1 MSELRLRQEAL
12 KHYLNAQKL
21 AQKYYRSCVVRG
33 SYPYT
38 QVLNE
43 VFTDNMAAGH
53 VQIGL
58 VDIPADQIVGTTT
71 VGRRSA
77 FAGNFMPLLHEGTE
91 FASKWISLCAA
102 HLGNNGITDPIVCYE
117 YMGRF
122 YVTEGNKRVSVLK
135 SYGAPTIAGQ
145 VTRIVPVW
153 SEEDENVQIYYE
165 FMPFYQLSGVYD
177 VMFSRKGSYAKLQAA
192 LGFEADHVWTREE
205 RADFL
210 YYFRRFKEIF
220 EKQNTEKLPITAADA
235 FLVWLEVNPYANMAK
250 TDLAKTLAAAW
261 SDIRL
266 FANGSPIALS
276 TEPAAEDRQGV
287 IPRVFGIG
295 KVSHLNVA
303 FVHAFDPAKSNW
315 TAAHEEGRR
324 QLEEEMG
331 DRVTVRT
338 YLCEGTDPLE
348 TMEKAVAEGAQ
359 ILFATTPPMIGACR
373 QIAARYPNVKVL
385 NCSLSMPYA
394 GVRTYY
400 SRIFEGKFITGAVA
414 GAMAEEDRIGYVA
427 NYPIIGT
434 IAAINAFALGAR
446 LTNPRA
452 KVVLRWSCVPGNPVQ
467 SLLDEGV
474 SVISNRDSATH
485 DPHWAWEW
493 GTYMVEKDGSL
504 QPLASPRWNWGKFY
518 EGVIQSVFD
527 GSWNA
532 LSVREPVKAVNY
544 WWGMRS
550 GVIDVSMSPSLPEG
564 AKQMARILKQGVITG
579 NVDPFGGK
587 LVDQA
592 GVVRNTGEKPLSV
605 EEIMHMDWLVE
616 NVEGHIPEYD
626 ELLPVSQQLVRHLGL
641 HKDQIP
647 PQHEEGTP

>member
-1 MSELRLRQEAL
+1 MSEIRNRQEAM
-12 KHYLNAQKL
+12 KQYAYAQKMG
-21 AQKYYRSCVVRG
+21 QKYYRSCVVRG
-33 SYPYT
+33 SYPYP

-43 VFTDNMAAGH
+43 VFADNMAAGH
-53 VQIGL
+53 VNIGL

-77 FAGNFMPLLHEGTE
+77 FAGNFMPLLHEATE
-91 FASKWISLCAA
+91 FALKWVNLCEA
-102 HLGNNGITDPIVCYE
+102 HLGERGITDPIVCYE

-135 SYGAPTIAGQ
+135 SYGAPTIPGY

-153 SEEDENVQIYYE
+153 SQDDVNVQIYYE

-177 VMFSRKGSYAKLQAA
+177 VIFTRKGSYAKLQSL
-192 LGFEADHVWTREE
+192 LGFEPDHVWTREE

-210 YYFRRFKEIF
+210 YDFRRFKEVF
-220 EKQNTEKLPITAADA
+220 EKQNSEKLPITAADA
-235 FLVWLEVNPYANMAK
+235 FLVWLEVNPYAEISK

-261 SDIRL
+261 QDVRL
-266 FANGSPIALS
+266 FANGSSIELS
-276 TEPAAEDRQGV
+276 TEAPAEEKHGV

-295 KVSHLNVA
+295 KVSSLNVA

-315 TAAHEEGRR
+315 TAAHEEGRAY
-324 QLEEEMG
+324 LEQVMG
-331 DRVTVRT
+331 DRVKVKT
-338 YLCEGTDPLE
+338 YLCEGRDALE
-348 TMEKAVAEGAQ
+348 TMEEAVAEGAQ
-359 ILFATTPPMIGACR
+359 IVFATTPPMIGACR
-373 QIAARYPNVKVL
+373 QLAARHPNVKVL

-452 KVVLRWSCVPGNPVQ
+452 RISLRWSCVPGNPVQ
-467 SLLDEGV
+467 SLMDEGV
-474 SVISNRDSATH
+474 DVISNRDSGADKSH
-485 DPHWAWEW
+485 LAWEW
-493 GTYMVEKDGSL
+493 GTYSVGKDGSL

-518 EGVIQSVFD
+518 EGVVRSVFD
-527 GSWNA
+527 GNWNA
-532 LSVREPVKAVNY
+532 HNTREVKAINY

-550 GVIDVSMSPSLPEG
+550 GVIDVAMSPSLPEG
-564 AKQMARILKQGVITG
+564 ARQMARILKQGVITG
-579 NVDPFGGK
+579 NIDPFGGV
-587 LVDQA
+587 LVDTE
-592 GVVRNTGEKPLSV
+592 GNVRNTGEKPLSV
-605 EEIMHMDWLVE
+605 EEIMNMDYLVE
-616 NVEGHIPEYD
+616 NVVGHIPTFD

-641 HKDQIP
+641 YRDQLP